1 MIYIG
6 IDPGKKGAYA
16 IIDEHAAHVFP
27 WDDIKFVNSM
37 KIVTMLYEDG
47 EPAKAVAAVEKVGA
61 FSGQGVKSMFSFGRS
76 LGFIE
81 GVLSG
86 LGIPYQLI
94 PPVTWKRSFSLIGK
108 DKKASIETC
117 QKLFPELNLMATE
130 KSRVPSDGMAESAL
144 LALYAKRNL

>member
-1 MIYIG
+1 MIYVG
-6 IDPGKKGAYA
+6 VDPGQKGGYCYIMDGVPKA
-16 IIDEHAAHVFP
+16 FP
-27 WDDIKFVNSM
+27 WDDTFFVHDMRCLVSIKDEG
-37 KIVTMLYEDG
+37 I
-47 EPAKAVAAVEKVGA
+47 VAAVEKVGA

-108 DKKASIETC
+108 DKKASIEAC
-117 QKLFPELNLMATE
+117 QKLFPELNLMRTDR
-130 KSRVPSDGMAESAL
+130 SRVPSDGIAESAL

>member
-6 IDPGKKGAYA
+6 IDPGKRGGYCY
-16 IIDEHAAHVFP
+16 IIDGQVTARP
-27 WDDIKFVNSM
+27 WDDMFFVQDM
-37 KIVTMLYEDG
+37 HCLAVMD
-47 EPAKAVAAVEKVGA
+47 EPKVAAVEKVGA
-61 FSGQGVKSMFSFGRS
+61 FSGQGVKSMFSFGHS

-117 QKLFPELNLMATE
+117 QKLFPELNLMATPR
-130 KSRVPSDGMAESAL
+130 SRVPSDGLAEAAL

>member
-1 MIYIG
+1 MMVYIG
-6 IDPGKKGAYA
+6 IDPGKKGGVATINEDGVKVYQ
-16 IIDEHAAHVFP
+16 
-27 WDDIKFVNSM
+27 WDDQRFI
-37 KIVTMLYEDG
+37 EDMRQH
-47 EPAKAVAAVEKVGA
+47 ANWLDKCVAAVEKVGA
-61 FSGQGVKSMFSFGRS
+61 FSGQGVKSMFSFGHS

>member
-6 IDPGKKGAYA
+6 IDPGKRGGYA
-16 IIDEHAAHVFP
+16 IIDEHAAHVFQ
-27 WDDIKFVNSM
+27 WDDIKFVDSM
-37 KIVTMLYEDG
+37 KIVTMMYEGDK
-47 EPAKAVAAVEKVGA
+47 PAKAIAAVEKVGA
-61 FSGQGVKSMFSFGRS
+61 FSGQGVKSMFSFGHS

>member
-6 IDPGKKGAYA
+6 CDPGKRGGYA

-27 WDDIKFVNSM
+27 WDDIKFADSM
-37 KIVTMLYEDG
+37 KIVTMMYEGDK
-47 EPAKAVAAVEKVGA
+47 PAKAIAAVEKVGA
-61 FSGQGVKSMFSFGRS
+61 FSGQGVKSMFSFGHS

>member
-1 MIYIG
+1 MIYVG
-6 IDPGKKGAYA
+6 IDPGAKGAWAVIAESETGTVVNVY
-16 IIDEHAAHVFP
+16 P
-27 WDDIKFVNSM
+27 WDDVFFVSDMQALSRMGGNIM
-37 KIVTMLYEDG
+37 
-47 EPAKAVAAVEKVGA
+47 AAVEKVGA
-61 FSGQGVKSMFSFGRS
+61 MHNQGVRSMFTFGHS

-86 LGIPYQLI
+86 LRIPYQLI

-117 QKLFPELNLMATE
+117 QKLFPELSLMATP
-130 KSRVPSDGMAESAL
+130 KSRVPSDGLAEATL

>member
-1 MIYIG
+1 MIWIG
-6 IDPGKKGAYA
+6 VDPGQKGGYCYIMDGVAKA
-16 IIDEHAAHVFP
+16 FP
-27 WDDIKFVNSM
+27 WDDTFFVQDMNCLVRT
-37 KIVTMLYEDG
+37 KDEEL
-47 EPAKAVAAVEKVGA
+47 VAAVEKVGA

-86 LGIPYQLI
+86 LEIPYQLI

-117 QKLFPELNLMATE
+117 QKLFPELSLMATP
-130 KSRVPSDGMAESAL
+130 KSRVPSDGIAESAL